1 MPLFEPSPKGLT
13 PIEQTNFTLEKE
25 LQSLIEKNLG
35 PIFNCRFVA
44 TEFSTGALHAGRI
57 DSLALSEENNP
68 VIIEYKK
75 VESSELINQSL
86 FYLHWISDH
95 KGDFEMAVQKA
106 LGKNVTVDWSGVRV
120 ICIAPNYKRYDLHAV
135 QVMGANIELWKY
147 RLFKNGSLYLEEVF
161 QASANPVDVDA
172 SGKNPIMVEAGRK
185 AALARATGVYTIEEH
200 LEGKSEAIQAAP
212 ITPASY
218 SSFAAW
224 NLTGQ
229 SANNFQE
236 FFGNVDPTSIL
247 DTYSDG
253 YARSTIIGIDG
264 GTLISWIGGNTPSNT
279 SSNFGVSFRDNP
291 DPSIVTYTWKDAVTG
306 ATIGNLAPT
315 NQKWIIRNTINGP
328 LPPIDVPTNFSD
340 FSVYLQRRINEV
352 NGDLGFSDLF
362 RSGPLWNAA
371 QLIDPTFVELAPHHE
386 LPYEFPLIAI
396 GGWAVMMYDIQDSS
410 GQLIMTFLNAA
421 QQSPVPEPAPWTLL
435 LLFLG
440 LMLSKQWWKQV

>member
-120 ICIAPNYKRYDLHAV
+120 ICIAPNYKKYDLHAV

-161 QASANPVDVDA
+161 QASANPVDVDV
-172 SGKNPIMVEAGRK
+172 SGKNPIMVEAGKK

-200 LEGKSEAIQAAP
+200 LEGKSEAIQELIHSAREF
-212 ITPASY
+212 ICSLDPAIEEVPKKFYLAYKISQNIVCLEPQSKHIKLFLKLKASDILSPPKTY
-218 SSFAAW
+218 RDMANIGHFG
-224 NLTGQ
+224 TGDT
-229 SANNFQE
+229 E
-236 FFGNVDPTSIL
+236 F
-247 DTYSDG
+247 
-253 YARSTIIGIDG
+253 TI
-264 GTLISWIGGNTPSNT
+264 SNE
-279 SSNFGVSFRDNP
+279 S
-291 DPSIVTYTWKDAVTG
+291 
-306 ATIGNLAPT
+306 
-315 NQKWIIRNTINGP
+315 
-328 LPPIDVPTNFSD
+328 
-340 FSVYLQRRINEV
+340 
-352 NGDLGFSDLF
+352 
-362 RSGPLWNAA
+362 
-371 QLIDPTFVELAPHHE
+371 QLEEIKPFIELA
-386 LPYEFPLIAI
+386 YNKV
-396 GGWAVMMYDIQDSS
+396 GG
-410 GQLIMTFLNAA
+410 
-421 QQSPVPEPAPWTLL
+421 
-435 LLFLG
+435 
-440 LMLSKQWWKQV
+440 

>member
-120 ICIAPNYKRYDLHAV
+120 ICIAPNYKKYDLHAV

-200 LEGKSEAIQAAP
+200 LEGKSEAIQELIHSAREF
-212 ITPASY
+212 IRSLDPAIEEVPKKFYLAYKISQNIVCLEPQSKHIKLFLKLKASDILSPPKTY
-218 SSFAAW
+218 RDMANIGHFG
-224 NLTGQ
+224 TGDT
-229 SANNFQE
+229 E
-236 FFGNVDPTSIL
+236 F
-247 DTYSDG
+247 
-253 YARSTIIGIDG
+253 TI
-264 GTLISWIGGNTPSNT
+264 SNE
-279 SSNFGVSFRDNP
+279 S
-291 DPSIVTYTWKDAVTG
+291 
-306 ATIGNLAPT
+306 
-315 NQKWIIRNTINGP
+315 
-328 LPPIDVPTNFSD
+328 
-340 FSVYLQRRINEV
+340 
-352 NGDLGFSDLF
+352 
-362 RSGPLWNAA
+362 
-371 QLIDPTFVELAPHHE
+371 QLEEIKPFIELA
-386 LPYEFPLIAI
+386 YNKV
-396 GGWAVMMYDIQDSS
+396 GG
-410 GQLIMTFLNAA
+410 
-421 QQSPVPEPAPWTLL
+421 
-435 LLFLG
+435 
-440 LMLSKQWWKQV
+440 